1 MRAPGARGCVWPGRE
16 AGPAAIGDIML
27 KNIKNSDAAVTAML
41 SLLPTSGTLAGIA
54 VGLAGLINSRANGG
68 ITTWADEM
76 LVVAALGF
84 LLVCYLIF
92 FAIWTT
98 GKSGSTTM
106 MQVIDII
113 FLLSLT
119 LVVFSGFVVVCALF

>member
-1 MRAPGARGCVWPGRE
+1 
-16 AGPAAIGDIML
+16 ML
-27 KNIKNSDAAVTAML
+27 KNIKNSDSAVTAML

-68 ITTWADEM
+68 MATWADEM

-84 LLVCYLIF
+84 LMVCYLIF
-92 FAIWTT
+92 FAIRAT
-98 GKSGSTTM
+98 GKPRSMTM
-106 MQVIDII
+106 MQVIDVV